1 MSTVLGMPY
10 IFEDTTGN
18 VFDSNFTE
26 FHQRMSFSVRC
37 TMRTTERTVVMI
49 YNASGPSG
57 RSGLMVPFAC
67 LDFGANNALGTVKIG
82 EREPVEMEM
91 EKYLVKV
98 SRK

>member
-1 MSTVLGMPY
+1 
-10 IFEDTTGN
+10 
-18 VFDSNFTE
+18 
-26 FHQRMSFSVRC
+26 
-37 TMRTTERTVVMI
+37 
-49 YNASGPSG
+49 
-57 RSGLMVPFAC
+57 MVPFAC